1 VNPEKLLFVDDDPRI
16 LAGFRRQ
23 LRGRFEVETDESP
36 TSALEKI
43 VRDGPFAV
51 VVSDMRMPGP
61 LNGAAFLAKVRQS
74 SPHSIRVMLT
84 GETDLGNAIKAVNE
98 GAVFRFLTKPCATED
113 MIHVLDTGLQQYR
126 LLQTERE
133 LLDKTLVGAAN
144 LLAEALSIVNPAAF
158 NRTSNIKRYAE
169 GVADRLALAD
179 RWQIRLAASV
189 ALLGCIAVP
198 AEVLEKRYGGAQL
211 SPQEMQMLLRHP
223 GIAGRL
229 LENIPRLEKVAQI
242 VARQMRPGDAAAL
255 TENPADWDPVDA
267 GAIVV
272 NAAIEFDRCL
282 QIGSTPEEA
291 AASLRGRFRTPEP
304 VLAALLA
311 THSCAQTMVAREV
324 LFERLAPGMVLDE
337 DVRTTAG
344 ACLLGRGHEI
354 TAAMLERL
362 ANFREGVGLQ
372 EPLKVLA
379 PEAA

>member
-1 VNPEKLLFVDDDPRI
+1 
-16 LAGFRRQ
+16 
-23 LRGRFEVETDESP
+23 VETDESP

-144 LLAEALSIVNPAAF
+144 LLAEALSIINP
-158 NRTSNIKRYAE
+158 E